1 MPERVQLSRAK
12 GWKMPPN
19 TVKVDRATRWGN
31 PNLVSHHGQEGAVR
45 RFEAE
50 LRAGILRFS
59 VDDVRRDLRGKNL
72 ACWCKPGEPC
82 HADVLLEIANA
93 PPMRPEAKAQAKEA
107 AHRQGPWHVSEYT
120 DGRDALVYDEYGF
133 EVARVCYP
141 NRDADA
147 KLIAAAPGLLA
158 AARAALHYMRLH
170 KYADQAWANDL
181 EAAIAAAVTP
191 NTEVTGRR

>member
-1 MPERVQLSRAK
+1 MEMPERVQLSRAK

-72 ACWCKPGEPC
+72 ACWCKPGTPC
-82 HADVLLEIANA
+82 HADVLLQVANEAHNA
-93 PPMRPEAKAQAKEA
+93 PLERTAVA
-107 AHRQGPWHVSEYT
+107 GT
-120 DGRDALVYDEYGF
+120 LDGVVDNSGGDE
-133 EVARVCYP
+133 
-141 NRDADA
+141 
-147 KLIAAAPGLLA
+147 
-158 AARAALHYMRLH
+158 
-170 KYADQAWANDL
+170 
-181 EAAIAAAVTP
+181 
-191 NTEVTGRR
+191 